1 VRGAPTADS
10 EEASMTRYR
19 LFWSVITALALTAG
33 ALPAGAQDTLKVA
46 AGQRGNWD
54 TTIAEVG
61 QRAGIFK
68 KHGLVLE
75 ILWTQGGGETQQ
87 AVISGSVDIGV
98 APGIMGVLSA
108 YSKGAPVRIIGA
120 ETTGAADLY
129 WYVPAPSPIKSL
141 KDTEGKTIAYSTNG
155 SSTHGIVTAFMKQFD
170 LKAKPTATGGPAPTL
185 TQVMSGQ
192 IDVGWSAPPFGLQQL
207 DEGKI
212 RIVASGNDAT
222 VFNGQTVR
230 LLITN
235 VQTLQSRKPAID
247 RFMKAYRETIDWLY
261 SDDPAALKTYA
272 DFVGI
277 PVAMAKRTRDDF
289 FPKSAVDPDKV
300 VGLDTIVP
308 DAVALK
314 FTAAPLTREQLTELI
329 QIPPRQ

>member
-1 VRGAPTADS
+1 
-10 EEASMTRYR
+10 MTLRER
-19 LFWSVITALALTAG
+19 VIGVLAALALLAAAAT
-33 ALPAGAQDTLKVA
+33 AGAQDALKIA

-54 TTIAEVG
+54 TSVAEVG

-75 ILWTQGGGETQQ
+75 ILWTQGSGETQQ
-87 AVISGSVDIGV
+87 AVLSGSVDIGV
-98 APGIMGVLSA
+98 AVGIMGALSSF
-108 YSKGAPVRIIGA
+108 SKGAPVRIIGA

-129 WYVPAPSPIKSL
+129 WYVPSNSPIKSL
-141 KDTEGKTIAYSTNG
+141 KDTDGKTIAYSTNG
-155 SSTHGIVTAFMKQFD
+155 SSTHGIVTAFTKQYD
-170 LKAKPTATGGPAPTL
+170 MKAKPTATGGPAPTL

-212 RIVASGNDAT
+212 RVIASGNDAA
-222 VFNGQTVR
+222 VFKGQTVR

-235 VQTLQSRKPAID
+235 VATLTGRKPVID
-247 RFMKAYRETIDWLY
+247 RFMKAYRETIDWMY

-289 FPKSAVDPDKV
+289 FPRASIDPDRI

-314 FTAAPLTREQLTELI
+314 FTAAPLTKEQLAELI
-329 QIPPRQ
+329 QIPPR

>member
-1 VRGAPTADS
+1 MNKLA
-10 EEASMTRYR
+10 R
-19 LFWSVITALALTAG
+19 LIAALAALALVALFPTAR
-33 ALPAGAQDTLKVA
+33 AEDTLKIA

-54 TTIAEVG
+54 TTVAEVG

-68 KHGLVLE
+68 RHGLTLE
-75 ILWTQGGGETQQ
+75 ILWTQGAGETQQ

-98 APGIMGVLSA
+98 APGVMGVLSA
-108 YSKGAPVRIIGA
+108 FSKGAPVRVIGA
-120 ETTGAADLY
+120 ETTGASDLY
-129 WYVPAPSPIKSL
+129 WYVPAGSPIKSL

-155 SSTHGIVTAFMKQFD
+155 SSTHGIVTAFMKQYD

-192 IDVGWSAPPFGLQQL
+192 IDIGWSAPPFGLKEL

-212 RIVASGNDAT
+212 RIIATGNDAAA
-222 VFNGQTVR
+222 FKGQTVR

-235 VQTLQSRKPAID
+235 VQTLERRKDAID

-261 SDDPAALKTYA
+261 SSDPAALKTYA

-289 FPKSAVDPDKV
+289 FPKASIDPDKIT
-300 VGLDTIVP
+300 GLDTIVK
-308 DAVALK
+308 DAVELK
-314 FTAAPLTREQLTELI
+314 FTSAPLNKDQLAELV
-329 QIPPRQ
+329 QIPPR

>member
-1 VRGAPTADS
+1 MRVKKASIYRGT
-10 EEASMTRYR
+10 
-19 LFWSVITALALTAG
+19 LTALALCMLSFI
-33 ALPAGAQDTLKVA
+33 ALAEDKLKVA

-61 QRAGIFK
+61 QRGGIFK
-68 KHGLVLE
+68 KNGLNLE
-75 ILWTQGGGETQQ
+75 MLWTQGGGETQQ

-108 YSKGAPVRIIGA
+108 FSKGAPVRVIGA
-120 ETTGAADLY
+120 QTTGASDIY
-129 WYVPAPSPIKSL
+129 WYVPANSPIRSL
-141 KDTEGKTIAYSTNG
+141 KDTDGKTIAYSTNG
-155 SSTHGIVTAFMKQFD
+155 SSTHGIVSAFMKQYD

-212 RIVASGNDAT
+212 RIIATGDDAAA
-222 VFNGQTVR
+222 FKGQTVR

-235 VQTLQSRKPAID
+235 AATLQNRKDVID
-247 RFMKAYRETIDWLY
+247 RFMTAYRETIDWLY
-261 SDDPAALKTYA
+261 SNDPAPLQIYA
-272 DFVGI
+272 EFVGI
-277 PVAMAKRTRDDF
+277 SVDMAKRVRNDF
-289 FPKSAVDPDKV
+289 FPKASVDPDRI
-300 VGLDTIVP
+300 VGLETIVQ

-314 FTAAPLTREQLTELI
+314 YTAAPLSKEQLAELV
-329 QIPPRQ
+329 QIPPRR